1 MKSRPLIAGML
12 GAGLVAGL
20 SLSLIATEVTAADHA
35 EAPETMM
42 KHAADITDFYAW
54 HKDDGKI
61 VAIITYASF
70 IEAGGPPEYDSGLVY
85 GVHIDN
91 DGDNEPDHDIWIRFG
106 QNTAEAWGVQVT
118 GLPGVADPVVGPVAT
133 PIAAGPGSE
142 MVWVGLADDPFF
154 FDLTGFTATL
164 TTGTLSLDGSNDDFA
179 GYNVMGIVV
188 EISTDGAAGG
198 SDVVKMWASTRG

>member
-106 QNTAEAWGVQVT
+106 QNTAEAWGVEKAAALSSSS
-118 GLPGVADPVVGPVAT
+118 GSAT
-133 PIAAGPGSE
+133 PNL
-142 MVWVGLADDPFF
+142 LA
-154 FDLTGFTATL
+154 TASRPSSADGES
-164 TTGTLSLDGSNDDFA
+164 TT
-179 GYNVMGIVV
+179 
-188 EISTDGAAGG
+188 TDGLCALPPRAR
-198 SDVVKMWASTRG
+198 SRSRTRSLKHSITQTR